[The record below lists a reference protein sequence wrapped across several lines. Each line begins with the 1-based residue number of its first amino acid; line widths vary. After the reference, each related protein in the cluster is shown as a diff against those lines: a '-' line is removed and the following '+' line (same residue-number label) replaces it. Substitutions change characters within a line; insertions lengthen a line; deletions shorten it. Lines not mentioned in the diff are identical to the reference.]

1 MENKENFA
9 IINNSNRMSQISL
22 RRSLKLPRKGI
33 NSNFSKHKI
42 LVIDGVFIV
51 GTLAVLLGMFLY
63 YQPVLNSPD
72 NGARVTGA
80 VLFSFEKANE
90 ILIDDNLDF
99 SSPRRILAEDDLVIN
114 LEPGIYYWKVRNDGI
129 LNSEIRKLEVNSQVA
144 LRLEESEKGYDL
156 VNAGDVPLDVD
167 LFNMENSVDCVTLRQ
182 NSPDRDFGTKSN
194 KTNQNLCNGTLT
206 GKVSLDVA
214 QRTSWAADSFV
225 GREK

>member
-1 MENKENFA
+1 MEN
-9 IINNSNRMSQISL
+9 
-22 RRSLKLPRKGI
+22 
-33 NSNFSKHKI
+33 KHKI

-114 LEPGIYYWKVRNDGI
+114 LEPGIYYWKVRNDGV

-156 VNAGDVPLDVD
+156 VNAGDVPLEVDV
-167 LFNMENSVDCVTLRQ
+167 FN
-182 NSPDRDFGTKSN
+182 
-194 KTNQNLCNGTLT
+194 NGTLT
-206 GKVSLDVA
+206 GKVTLGV
-214 QRTSWAADSFV
+214 
-225 GREK
+225 